1 MLRLTTFLFFIFLF
15 FSESL
20 FAQKKIALIVAVGK
34 YPPEQR
40 NWKNLSSER
49 DLMYIKE
56 ALIKNGFEEKNIATL
71 VNEKATKNGMIT
83 ALNKLADKA
92 MAGDIVYFHFSGHG
106 QQIQDDPNDGYL
118 DEADGYDE
126 ALIPYDAKG
135 VWDEVDYHGEKH
147 FRDDLLSEKLTNIR
161 KKVGTKGSVV
171 VVLDACHSGTATR
184 SAGIVRGVP
193 EPLQNNNYKPATNLD
208 LNNSTADKGFFDKL
222 KGSMGSLVVFSGS
235 SPNQPNRETT
245 DKEGKGVGS
254 LSYYFAQAIT
264 NLPANSNYKLLF
276 EKVKAAVQADE
287 PTQIPMFEGD
297 ASLKIFSNQ
306 YIPLKE
312 VIAVE
317 MRFNNAKNNFNDTT
331 FIIQRGAYNNVSTG
345 TALNVYLLGTN
356 ELYCKAVVQQAGSFQ
371 SICVADKKLLPKNNY
386 EVKIE
391 SLQYGAV
398 SASYLI
404 KNNTKGNKIET
415 QLSHFLQPQ
424 SFLTENKNPDYTI
437 NIENKNNQYILQLI
451 EKNDSVRYSTEVA
464 TKDSLSLNDLDEM
477 LESIKKGMRVKYLR
491 KMEDGGSL
499 AAFVNVTI
507 IPLVKM
513 EDSNEMIF
521 YPQDSFKLKIKSN
534 YDGVLYY
541 TILDLLPNNEVKVL
555 VPDTLE
561 NAYDADYSL
570 RQGQEKTLTFTT
582 DETSISGKEFLK
594 VIFSPYPIDLRPSF
608 QLNTVRT
615 RSGKTKPLEKMMDD
629 LFPNNTK
636 TLTRSSPV
644 KIDDIGIKTVG
655 FTLRKTD

>member
-1 MLRLTTFLFFIFLF
+1 MKCKKIGFLFVLIFMHFIGFT
-15 FSESL
+15 
-20 FAQKKIALIVAVGK
+20 QKKIALIVAVGK
-34 YPPEQR
+34 YPEGQR
-40 NWKNLSSER
+40 YWKNLSSEK
-49 DLMYIKE
+49 DLEYIKE
-56 ALIKNGFEEKNIATL
+56 ALIKNGFEVKNIATL
-71 VNEKATKNGMIT
+71 VNEKATKAGMIT

-135 VWDEVDYHGEKH
+135 IWDAVDYKGEKH
-147 FRDDLLSEKLTNIR
+147 FRDDLLSEKLNNIR
-161 KKVGTKGSVV
+161 KKVGAKGSVV

-193 EPLQNNNYKPATNLD
+193 EPLQRNNYKPNTDITLG
-208 LNNSTADKGFFDKL
+208 SHTSDKGFFDNL
-222 KGSMGSLVVFSGS
+222 KANMGSIVVFSGS

-245 DKEGKGVGS
+245 DKEGKSVGS
-254 LSYYFAQAIT
+254 LSYHFAQTIT
-264 NLPANSNYKLLF
+264 NLPVNSNYKLLF

-312 VIAVE
+312 VIVAE

-331 FIIQRGAYNNVSTG
+331 FIIQRGVYNNVNTG
-345 TALNVYLLGTN
+345 TTLNVYLLGTN
-356 ELYCKAVVQQAGSFQ
+356 ELYCKAIVQQAGSFQ
-371 SICVADKKLLPKNNY
+371 SICVANKKLSSHNSY

-404 KNNTKGNKIET
+404 KNNTKENKWIH
-415 QLSHFLQPQ
+415 QLSSFLQPQ
-424 SFLTENKNPDYTI
+424 SFLYENKNPDYTI
-437 NIENKNNQYILQLI
+437 NIEYKNNQYILQLI

-464 TKDSLSLNDLDEM
+464 RTDSLSLNDLDEM

-499 AAFVNVTI
+499 ANFVNVEI
-507 IPLVKM
+507 IPLQKI
-513 EDSNEMIF
+513 DDKNELIF
-521 YPQDSFKLKIKSN
+521 YPMDSFMLKIKSN

-555 VPDTLE
+555 VPDTLFS
-561 NAYDADYSL
+561 ASDADYSL
-570 RQGQEKTLTFTT
+570 RQGQEKTLRFTT
-582 DETSISGKEFLK
+582 DETSVTGKEFLK
-594 VIFSPYPIDLRPSF
+594 VIYSPYPIDLRPSF

-615 RSGKTKPLEKMMDD
+615 RSEKIKPLEKLMDD

-636 TLTRSSPV
+636 TLTRSNPV
-644 KIDDIGIKTVG
+644 KIDDIAIKTVG
-655 FTLRKTD
+655 FTLRKKN

>member
-1 MLRLTTFLFFIFLF
+1 MKNKKNWLLFVLIFIHFLGI
-15 FSESL
+15 S
-20 FAQKKIALIVAVGK
+20 QKKMALIVAVGK
-34 YPPEQR
+34 YPEGQR
-40 NWKNLSSER
+40 YWKNLSSEK
-49 DLMYIKE
+49 DLIYIKE
-56 ALIKNGFEEKNIATL
+56 ALIKNGFEVKNIATL
-71 VNEKATKNGMIT
+71 VNAKATKAGMVT

-106 QQIQDDPNDGYL
+106 QQIQDDPKDGYL

-126 ALIPYDAKG
+126 ALIPYDANG
-135 VWDEVDYHGEKH
+135 IWDDVDYKGQNH
-147 FRDDLLSEKLTNIR
+147 FRDDLLSEKLNNIR
-161 KKVGTKGSVV
+161 KKVGAKGSVV

-193 EPLQNNNYKPATNLD
+193 EPLQRNNYKPNIALNLHT
-208 LNNSTADKGFFDKL
+208 SDKGFFDTL
-222 KGSMGSLVVFSGS
+222 KANMGSLVVFSGS
-235 SPNQPNRETT
+235 SPNQPNRETK
-245 DKEGKGVGS
+245 DKEGKSVGS
-254 LSYYFAQAIT
+254 LSYHFAQSIT
-264 NLPANSNYKLLF
+264 NLHANSNYKLLF

-306 YIPLKE
+306 FIPLKE

-331 FIIQRGAYNNVSTG
+331 FIIQRGSYNNVNTG
-345 TALNVYLLGTN
+345 TLLNVYVLGTN

-371 SICVADKKLLPKNNY
+371 SVCVAEKKLTLKNSY

-391 SLQYGAV
+391 SLHYGTV
-398 SASYLI
+398 TASYLI
-404 KNNTKGNKIET
+404 KNNTKENKFT
-415 QLSHFLQPQ
+415 NQLSHFLQPQ
-424 SFLTENKNPDYTI
+424 SFLSENKNPDYTI
-437 NIENKNNQYILQLI
+437 RIENKNNQYILQLI
-451 EKNDSVRYSTEVA
+451 EKNDSVRYSTEVTA
-464 TKDSLSLNDLDEM
+464 KDSFKLNDLDEM
-477 LESIKKGMRVKYLR
+477 LESIKRGMRVKYLR

-499 AAFVNVTI
+499 AAFVNVAIT
-507 IPLVKM
+507 PLVKM
-513 EDSNEMIF
+513 EDNNEMIF

-594 VIFSPYPIDLRPSF
+594 IIFSPYPIDLRPSF

-636 TLTRSSPV
+636 TLTRSNPV
-644 KIDDIGIKTVG
+644 KIDDIAIKTVG
-655 FTLRKTD
+655 FTLRKKN